1 MKQLKNNRNFFL
13 EDYIKHY
20 KNEPIRTSTIMYD
33 LVGLI
38 NYIVEN
44 NLSVGSTMKL
54 LNDKSSIFRG
64 IDGQFYFENNLIV
77 RDLNIL
83 KIKKGDAI
91 LAN

>member
-1 MKQLKNNRNFFL
+1 
-13 EDYIKHY
+13 
-20 KNEPIRTSTIMYD
+20 MYD